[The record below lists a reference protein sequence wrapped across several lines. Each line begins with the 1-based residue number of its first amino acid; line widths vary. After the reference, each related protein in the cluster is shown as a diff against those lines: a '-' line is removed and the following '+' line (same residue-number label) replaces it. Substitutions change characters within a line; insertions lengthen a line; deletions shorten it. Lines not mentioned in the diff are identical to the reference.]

1 MTRTAAL
8 RQFLEAIG
16 RRDGF
21 IPPAAD
27 AMRETYDMY
36 RLDAALTPAQ
46 LGALTAAHCLALH
59 EVFGAALELRVTG
72 QFGSIAIRGDRLLT
86 TPDGSADPEGIVLT
100 AATGSAANAAIA
112 AALAEMADDDAA
124 LDLALDKGLLAADL
138 ARERGWVNQ
147 AHVVYYFSLD
157 ALVALIDAEGL
168 PTLDRLFFAA
178 EARPTVVVVGEG
190 NTLLYRGDLLAIT
203 AEARLSNLGS
213 LEHLIRLSPDAMLL
227 EKYRHAGRDHLAL
240 NAPLRHLTPAHLICT
255 PEEGGIGALTGA
267 LRRGLFHL
275 AVLYTANRATQS
287 ESAREGVPNS
297 LRYVAS
303 YHERRQTARLALRA
317 NDEIT
322 LPDAVLAD
330 FALWPFGGEGRS
342 DDRLAMLQR
351 TLAQALPG
359 TADENTVALLAALPI
374 LLAETKA
381 QYEVFIDD
389 QLDEYAKQRQGVA
402 DYAAEVAKKIAD
414 SVEAV
419 TKGLVD
425 TSLATIAAVA
435 AVVLAAVTNDKLR
448 GTAFSAILWI
458 YAAYVYVQALYRLL
472 SATHSAILLR
482 LERLRGGYIVLH
494 GPPGS
499 GKTTALML
507 YAEGHADGRGL
518 AVAQYYCFHPRD
530 PYPARRLTG
539 STFLQSLVTSLQ
551 ERFPQLFTDQRP
563 FDHTGGRLD
572 AMLQTVGRHASEL
585 GKVAVV
591 TIDGLDHAWRGGTAQ
606 DSVFDALPTTPPD
619 NVVFLVSVQTPDQ
632 LPERLR
638 PPRSE
643 TERYLPIDRFDLWRT
658 HDYVAL
664 RLEAAGAVDDGQ
676 DLLRPGGV
684 AALRQRADGLPLYLH
699 YLVDLWLRE
708 RPVDLIRFL
717 E

>member
-1 MTRTAAL
+1 MDHTQGVLDRSNDLTAVAGAAQRTLQAQIATNMGDSRAQRHTFDAATARVVDGATAQILAAPNDARVFIAETRTIAQRLYDSLVPNVSVGDLLAGLFTIDDGPPWLALLKMQPEKGYVQQVHGSADAADRRFEIDETTILTSGVLQKCAFIPPPALRTPGHDLTVLDEQSGGGAHAGPIAAFFLKTFLQCAVPPTPRQQTRSFVRETRAFVDAHPDLGGRAVRDTIAVRDRELRRGTPPCPPGDRSYRSRAMMTRTAAL

-287 ESAREGVPNS
+287 ESAS
-297 LRYVAS
+297 
-303 YHERRQTARLALRA
+303 
-317 NDEIT
+317 
-322 LPDAVLAD
+322 
-330 FALWPFGGEGRS
+330 F
-342 DDRLAMLQR
+342 
-351 TLAQALPG
+351 
-359 TADENTVALLAALPI
+359 
-374 LLAETKA
+374 
-381 QYEVFIDD
+381 
-389 QLDEYAKQRQGVA
+389 
-402 DYAAEVAKKIAD
+402 
-414 SVEAV
+414 
-419 TKGLVD
+419 
-425 TSLATIAAVA
+425 
-435 AVVLAAVTNDKLR
+435 
-448 GTAFSAILWI
+448 
-458 YAAYVYVQALYRLL
+458 
-472 SATHSAILLR
+472 
-482 LERLRGGYIVLH
+482 
-494 GPPGS
+494 
-499 GKTTALML
+499 TT
-507 YAEGHADGRGL
+507 
-518 AVAQYYCFHPRD
+518 
-530 PYPARRLTG
+530 
-539 STFLQSLVTSLQ
+539 
-551 ERFPQLFTDQRP
+551 
-563 FDHTGGRLD
+563 
-572 AMLQTVGRHASEL
+572 
-585 GKVAVV
+585 
-591 TIDGLDHAWRGGTAQ
+591 
-606 DSVFDALPTTPPD
+606 
-619 NVVFLVSVQTPDQ
+619 
-632 LPERLR
+632 
-638 PPRSE
+638 
-643 TERYLPIDRFDLWRT
+643 
-658 HDYVAL
+658 
-664 RLEAAGAVDDGQ
+664 
-676 DLLRPGGV
+676 
-684 AALRQRADGLPLYLH
+684 
-699 YLVDLWLRE
+699 
-708 RPVDLIRFL
+708 
-717 E
+717 